1 MKLDQAVAE
10 ALGYAKSHLGLGK
23 LGHYYYQ
30 NLLLHELGLPK
41 PYEGEIDEEHIA
53 SLSLP
58 DEVIEHLVEALIDEK
73 GMAVDEAER
82 EATYVLGL
90 LSPDPDAVDKHCH
103 ELMSKGE
110 AKKATD
116 YLYSLSIENGY
127 IAKSKVDKNVFFTA
141 DYPDGPS
148 LEISINL
155 AKPEKN
161 NKDIAK
167 LLTFKSSGYPKCML
181 CPENLG
187 YEGNPKHP
195 ARENIRYISLTLDG
209 TPWYAQYSPYVY
221 YPEHCIVFAQDHTP
235 MVMNRHIFACLL
247 DFLDIFPFYFIGSNS
262 DLPIVGGSIL
272 DHEHFQGGGHMLPL
286 LKSKPRREFK
296 IGVEGVRL
304 YEADFY
310 DTCLVIESE
319 DKEKLL
325 DVAEKIDLHWHL
337 YADEEN
343 GIIPITDDTVFHS
356 TVTPLARKVDKTYK
370 MFLILRN
377 NRTSEQYPGGI
388 FHAHPEYHHIKS
400 EGIGLIEAAGLF
412 ILPARLIRQAKQAE
426 DIVAK
431 GLSKEEALKLYPDM
445 EGFDP
450 LIEHLRQGKDFHSYL
465 AEVARKILGNVAV
478 FKGEEGEKALAK
490 FVRRLKL

>member
-1 MKLDQAVAE
+1 MKLEKAIAE
-10 ALGYAKSHLGLGK
+10 AIAYASSHLGLGK
-23 LGHYYYQ
+23 LGYYYYR
-30 NLLLHELGLPK
+30 NLLLHEFGLAK
-41 PYEGEIDEEHIA
+41 PYEGEIDEAHIA

-58 DEVIEHLVEALIDEK
+58 DEIIEHLTLSLVEEK
-73 GMAVDEAER
+73 GMAEDEAER

-90 LSPDPDAVDKHCH
+90 LSPDPDAVDRRCH
-103 ELMSKGE
+103 ESIAKGE

-116 YLYSLSIENGY
+116 YLYSLSIRNGY
-127 IAKSKVDKNVFFTA
+127 IAKSKVDQNVFFTA

-155 AKPEKN
+155 AKPEKS

-167 LLTFKSSGYPKCML
+167 LLTFKSTGYPKCML

-195 ARENIRYISLTLDG
+195 SRENIRYISLTLDG

-221 YPEHCIVFAQDHTP
+221 YPEHCIVFAEEHTP
-235 MVMNRHIFACLL
+235 MTMNRHIFACLL

-286 LKSKPRREFK
+286 LNSKKRREFP
-296 IGVEGVRL
+296 ISIPGVRL

-310 DTCLVIESE
+310 DTCLVVESE
-319 DKEKLL
+319 DKGKVLE
-325 DVAEKIDLHWHL
+325 VAERIQRAWHA
-337 YADEEN
+337 YSDPEHE
-343 GIIPITDDTVFHS
+343 IIPFTGDTPNS
-356 TVTPLARKVDKTYK
+356 TVTPLGRKIDKAYK
-370 MFLILRN
+370 LFLILRN
-377 NRTSEQYPGGI
+377 NRTDERYPGGI
-388 FHAHPEYHHIKS
+388 FHAHPEYFHIKS

-426 DIVAK
+426 DIVSK
-431 GLSKEEALKLYPDM
+431 GLSPEEALKLYPDM

-450 LIEHLRQGKDFHSYL
+450 LIKQLREGKSFHSYL
-465 AEVARKILGNVAV
+465 AEVGRQILGNVAV
-478 FKGEEGEKALAK
+478 YKGEEGEKALDK
-490 FVRRLKL
+490 FIGGIGL